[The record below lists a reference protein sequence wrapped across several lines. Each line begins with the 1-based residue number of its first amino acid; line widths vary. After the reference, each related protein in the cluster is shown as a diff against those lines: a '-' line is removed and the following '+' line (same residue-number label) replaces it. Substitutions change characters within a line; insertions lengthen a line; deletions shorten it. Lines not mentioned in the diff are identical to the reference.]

1 MQQAFEP
8 YGGSLK
14 VQKANSSE
22 LTLSLA
28 LHPWPS
34 LAEQELKL
42 GSTTTSPAPAWNG
55 PPLSRCVPGTHVAM
69 NGWCREQIKRCGLA
83 NASIEI
89 YHVSRPAVLG
99 TLLLAGGCHYDPI
112 PNSE

>member
-1 MQQAFEP
+1 MVCGQLPGKFESQFHPSFVNHFSSLSFQLPVTRSAAANRATMQQAFEP

-34 LAEQELKL
+34 LAEQDLKL
-42 GSTTTSPAPAWNG
+42 GIAGTVFAKMNRSPP
-55 PPLSRCVPGTHVAM
+55 S
-69 NGWCREQIKRCGLA
+69 
-83 NASIEI
+83 NA
-89 YHVSRPAVLG
+89 H
-99 TLLLAGGCHYDPI
+99 
-112 PNSE
+112 